1 MNDQML
7 RTTTRFEWTDSFD
20 ENVILDRDF
29 VRLVGEAII
38 EDSIDGKKSEI
49 TLLQANI
56 LRNPAY
62 YTSVVMRFCVYFY
75 KYLDVAKTETNKYC
89 EDWIQ
94 VIVICNYDTVSQQV
108 IVNKVY
114 SCSRNQYFQFQESSS
129 VVKANGW
136 KNTAIAIFYDILFFS
151 RGHKVI
157 FVRSF
162 LAGLDCV
169 GNSLPGH
176 QSMVLVENKSFPCYI
191 SQTDRGLILL

>member
-1 MNDQML
+1 ML
-7 RTTTRFEWTDSFD
+7 RTTTQFEWRDSFD

-56 LRNPAY
+56 LHDPAY

-75 KYLDVAKTETNKYC
+75 KYLDVSKTEVNKYC

-94 VIVICNYDTVSQQV
+94 VIVICNYDTVLQQV

-114 SCSRNQYFQFQESSS
+114 SCSRGQYIQFQESSPL
-129 VVKANGW
+129 VKAKGW
-136 KNTAIAIFYDILFFS
+136 KNTAMATFYDILCFP
-151 RGHKVI
+151 RGHKII
-157 FVRSF
+157 FVRGF
-162 LAGLDCV
+162 LAESDCS
-169 GNSLPGH
+169 GKSLPGH
-176 QSMVLVENKSFPCYI
+176 QSMVLVENKPYPCYI
-191 SQTDRGLILL
+191 SKIDRGLVLL